1 MKNGAGGGILLVDDD
16 EAFRS
21 FAGELL
27 ESVGYETRQA
37 ANGAAALTAVSD
49 RRPAAVLLDVQLPD
63 LNGYEICRELRERY
77 GDSIAIVF
85 ISGERTDALDR
96 SGGLLLGA
104 DDYVTKPVD
113 PGELVARIRRLIDRP
128 RTNGNGPSSNGKLET
143 LTHREREVLDLLADG
158 LTQEAIAI
166 QLVISPKTVATHIQR
181 ILGKLEVRSR
191 AQAVA
196 LVLREERD
204 VTGHSVEDPF
214 DLFRLAREDGAPPV
228 RLPR

>member
-16 EAFRS
+16 EAFRA

-27 ESVGYETRQA
+27 ESVGYETRQVA
-37 ANGAAALTAVSD
+37 SGAAVLTAVSD
-49 RRPAAVLLDVQLPD
+49 ERPAAVLLDVHLPD

-77 GDSIAIVF
+77 GASIAIVF

-104 DDYVTKPVD
+104 DDYMIKPVD
-113 PGELVARIRRLIDRP
+113 PGELVARIRRLVDRP
-128 RTNGNGPSSNGKLET
+128 RTNGDAPSSNGKLDS

-158 LTQEAIAI
+158 LTQEAIAVH
-166 QLVISPKTVATHIQR
+166 LVISPKTVATHIQR
-181 ILGKLEVRSR
+181 ILTKLEVRSR

-204 VTGHSVEDPF
+204 VSGHGVEDPLDVF
-214 DLFRLAREDGAPPV
+214 V
-228 RLPR
+228 

>member
-1 MKNGAGGGILLVDDD
+1 MRNGAGGGILLVDDD

-21 FAGELL
+21 FAGELF

-37 ANGAAALTAVSD
+37 ASGAAALTAVSD

-104 DDYVTKPVD
+104 DDYVVKPVD
-113 PGELVARIRRLIDRP
+113 PGELLARVRRLVDRP

-143 LTHREREVLDLLADG
+143 LTHREREVLDLLAD
-158 LTQEAIAI
+158 
-166 QLVISPKTVATHIQR
+166 
-181 ILGKLEVRSR
+181 
-191 AQAVA
+191 
-196 LVLREERD
+196 
-204 VTGHSVEDPF
+204 
-214 DLFRLAREDGAPPV
+214 
-228 RLPR
+228 

>member
-37 ANGAAALTAVSD
+37 ASGAAALTAVSD

-104 DDYVTKPVD
+104 DEYVTKPVD
-113 PGELVARIRRLIDRP
+113 PGELVARVRRLVDRPP
-128 RTNGNGPSSNGKLET
+128 RTNGAAPSSNGKLES
-143 LTHREREVLDLLADG
+143 LTHREREVLELLADG
-158 LTQEAIAI
+158 LTQEAIAV

-181 ILGKLEVRSR
+181 ILTKLEVRSR

-204 VTGHSVEDPF
+204 VTGHGAEDPLN
-214 DLFRLAREDGAPPV
+214 LFV
-228 RLPR
+228 

>member
-1 MKNGAGGGILLVDDD
+1 MKNGADGGILLVDDD

-27 ESVGYETRQA
+27 ESVGYETRQVA
-37 ANGAAALTAVSD
+37 SGAAVLAAVSAE
-49 RRPAAVLLDVQLPD
+49 RPAAILLDVHLPD

-85 ISGERTDALDR
+85 VSGERTDPLDR

-104 DDYVTKPVD
+104 DDYIVKPVD
-113 PGELVARIRRLIDRP
+113 PGELLARVRRLVDRPP
-128 RTNGNGPSSNGKLET
+128 RTNGAAPSSNGKLES
-143 LTHREREVLDLLADG
+143 LTHREREVLELLADG
-158 LTQEAIAI
+158 LTQEAIAV

-191 AQAVA
+191 AQAVGL
-196 LVLREERD
+196 LVPPKRARGGHGLEEPLE
-204 VTGHSVEDPF
+204 VFV
-214 DLFRLAREDGAPPV
+214 
-228 RLPR
+228 

>member
-21 FAGELL
+21 FTGEVL

-37 ANGAAALTAVSD
+37 ASGAAALTAVSD
-49 RRPAAVLLDVQLPD
+49 RRPAAILLDVHLPD

-85 ISGERTDALDR
+85 VSGERTDALDR

-113 PGELVARIRRLIDRP
+113 PGELVARIRRLVDRP
-128 RTNGNGPSSNGKLET
+128 RTNGNAPIANGKLDS
-143 LTHREREVLDLLADG
+143 LTHREQEVLDLLADG

-204 VTGHSVEDPF
+204 VTGHAFEDPL
-214 DLFRLAREDGAPPV
+214 DLFV
-228 RLPR
+228 

>member
-27 ESVGYETRQA
+27 ESVGYETRQIA
-37 ANGAAALTAVSD
+37 SGAEVLTAVND
-49 RRPAAVLLDVQLPD
+49 ERPAAVLLDVHLPD
-63 LNGYEICRELRERY
+63 LNGYEICRELRERF
-77 GDSIAIVF
+77 GAAIAIVF

-104 DDYVTKPVD
+104 DDYMIKPVD
-113 PGELVARIRRLIDRP
+113 PGELVARIRRLVDRP
-128 RTNGNGPSSNGKLET
+128 RTNGDAPSSNGKLDS

-166 QLVISPKTVATHIQR
+166 HLVISPKTVATHIQR

-204 VTGHSVEDPF
+204 VSGHGVEDPLDVF
-214 DLFRLAREDGAPPV
+214 V
-228 RLPR
+228 

>member
-27 ESVGYETRQA
+27 ESVGYETRQVA
-37 ANGAAALTAVSD
+37 SGAAVLTAVND
-49 RRPAAVLLDVQLPD
+49 ERPAAVLLDVHLPD

-77 GDSIAIVF
+77 GASIAIVF

-104 DDYVTKPVD
+104 DDYMIKPVD
-113 PGELVARIRRLIDRP
+113 PGELVARIRRLVDRP
-128 RTNGNGPSSNGKLET
+128 RTNGDAPSSNGKLDS
-143 LTHREREVLDLLADG
+143 LTQREREVLDLLADG
-158 LTQEAIAI
+158 LTQEAIAVH
-166 QLVISPKTVATHIQR
+166 LVISPKTVATHIQR
-181 ILGKLEVRSR
+181 ILSKLEVRSR

-204 VTGHSVEDPF
+204 VTGHGVEDPL
-214 DLFRLAREDGAPPV
+214 DLFV
-228 RLPR
+228 

>member
-16 EAFRS
+16 EAFRA

-27 ESVGYETRQA
+27 ESVGYETRQVA
-37 ANGAAALTAVSD
+37 SGAAVLTAVSD
-49 RRPAAVLLDVQLPD
+49 ERPAAVLLDVHLPD

-77 GDSIAIVF
+77 GASIAIVF

-104 DDYVTKPVD
+104 DDYMIKPVD
-113 PGELVARIRRLIDRP
+113 PGELVARIRRLVDRP
-128 RTNGNGPSSNGKLET
+128 RTNGDAPSSNGKLDS

-158 LTQEAIAI
+158 LTQEAIAVH
-166 QLVISPKTVATHIQR
+166 LVISPKTVATHIQR
-181 ILGKLEVRSR
+181 ILTKLEVRSR

-204 VTGHSVEDPF
+204 VSGHGGEDPL
-214 DLFRLAREDGAPPV
+214 DLFV
-228 RLPR
+228 